1 MLMGG
6 CVWHRGSGLL
16 SRLVT
21 YIRSR
26 LYGAVFVSVGY
37 VEPKLVWDIGK
48 NPNALGVIEW
58 GHCG

>member
-1 MLMGG
+1 MRG
-6 CVWHRGSGLL
+6 CVWHRGSALL

-37 VEPKLVWDIGK
+37 LEPKLIWDIGK
-48 NPNALGVIEW
+48 DPMLRV
-58 GHCG
+58 

>member
-1 MLMGG
+1 MRG

-21 YIRSR
+21 YTPSR

-37 VEPKLVWDIGK
+37 VEPKLTWDIGK
-48 NPNALGVIEW
+48 DLMLRV
-58 GHCG
+58 